1 VPTGRR
7 RREILISPFV
17 SFLSLVH
24 RVLNGRPRTGS
35 DQLDLVKV

>member
-1 VPTGRR
+1 MAKRFGLALASATVVG
-7 RREILISPFV
+7 
-17 SFLSLVH
+17 